1 MTRPQSD
8 CGDRFFY
15 NCILII
21 FMHFL
26 RVWLLPCRIIMHVSC
41 QWCKSQM
48 KCDMIVQTAHT
59 EKTRKKSCF
68 RLLWQCFFVLGIVLS
83 PQQDNAWFRTAR
95 SVKLWLKHHQ
105 INTPTWAGRSSD
117 LIPLKTSG
125 VWKDGRLLP
134 SNIAEAPSFFTE
146 GEHAKT
152 HKLSLKV

>member
-59 EKTRKKSCF
+59 EKNEKKI
-68 RLLWQCFFVLGIVLS
+68 LLPFALTMFLRSGDCTFPAAGQCLIPNSQVSEVVAETSSDQYPDMGRPIIRS
-83 PQQDNAWFRTAR
+83 DPTENIW
-95 SVKLWLKHHQ
+95 SVKRWKIVAIKHS
-105 INTPTWAGRSSD
+105 RSSKF
-117 LIPLKTSG
+117 LY
-125 VWKDGRLLP
+125 WGR
-134 SNIAEAPSFFTE
+134 ACQDA
-146 GEHAKT
+146 
-152 HKLSLKV
+152 